1 MKFRAHDTSYVR
13 GGVEKLYEK
22 LISECTTEEDYVAH
36 LYDFLEEF
44 DERYNQQIDLD
55 RILELCRKIK

>member
-1 MKFRAHDTSYVR
+1 M
-13 GGVEKLYEK
+13 YEK